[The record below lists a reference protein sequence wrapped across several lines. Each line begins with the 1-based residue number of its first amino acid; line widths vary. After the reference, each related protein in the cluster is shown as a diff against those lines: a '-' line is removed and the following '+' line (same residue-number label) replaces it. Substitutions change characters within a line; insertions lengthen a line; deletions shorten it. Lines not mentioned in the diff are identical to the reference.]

1 MNKCD
6 LCTFFILSV
15 GTFNTLLFNKLVS
28 STLHYTLLF
37 YTIYT
42 KKQTRRNQGTF
53 KSALFI
59 HEVANIL
66 PRLLSDF
73 LNLLLSISIVPA
85 IKTATSVLQ
94 LLGISTLGSFLSYIG
109 RRALLQRGFSCIFES
124 CLVSNLDS
132 RGFYGL

>member
-1 MNKCD
+1 MDKCD
-6 LCTFFILSV
+6 LCTFLILSV

-42 KKQTRRNQGTF
+42 KKQTRRNQGT
-53 KSALFI
+53 SALFI

-73 LNLLLSISIVPA
+73 LNLLLSIIIVPA
-85 IKTATSVLQ
+85 IKTGTSVLQ
-94 LLGISTLGSFLSYIG
+94 LFGISSLGSFLSYIG
-109 RRALLQRGFSCIFES
+109 RRALFQRGFSCIFES

>member
-1 MNKCD
+1 MDKYD
-6 LCTFFILSV
+6 LCTFLILSV
-15 GTFNTLLFNKLVS
+15 GTFNTLLFNELVS

-42 KKQTRRNQGTF
+42 KTQTRRNQRT
-53 KSALFI
+53 SALFI

-94 LLGISTLGSFLSYIG
+94 LFGISSLGSFLSYIG
-109 RRALLQRGFSCIFES
+109 RRALFQRGFSCIFES